1 MVDGL
6 TLPTE
11 DRILL
16 YLSNFGSLE
25 DVYECDSSLTQKG
38 VAVNV
43 RVQRKHIS
51 RYLDRLIEEGFVEE
65 VVRHVKGAKQKMNCY
80 TLTGAGLKRAKEIE
94 KVMGDKMVKVR
105 IDGKIRDM
113 KIADIDKATSVHLR
127 KSDIICEALE
137 SDDVLDMEAL
147 ETIEEERRR
156 MIDEKSMKA
165 EVYRK
170 ALAVAWRSGILTS
183 SEKHLID
190 ALKTHLGI
198 TDQEHKSME
207 TIIINDIP
215 QSRITH
221 ADIYDEILNLI
232 DGRPTAREERIL
244 ELLKVKLTQDDK

>member
-1 MVDGL
+1 
-6 TLPTE
+6 
-11 DRILL
+11 
-16 YLSNFGSLE
+16 
-25 DVYECDSSLTQKG
+25 
-38 VAVNV
+38 
-43 RVQRKHIS
+43 
-51 RYLDRLIEEGFVEE
+51 
-65 VVRHVKGAKQKMNCY
+65 
-80 TLTGAGLKRAKEIE
+80 
-94 KVMGDKMVKVR
+94 
-105 IDGKIRDM
+105 
-113 KIADIDKATSVHLR
+113 
-127 KSDIICEALE
+127 
-137 SDDVLDMEAL
+137 
-147 ETIEEERRR
+147 